1 MERVH
6 LSLGI
11 SAADDDEQPTTLVTG
26 GCGFIGFAL
35 CRRLTAAGHRV
46 VAYDDLSRGRAEN
59 LPEGA
64 RLIQGDIRDRG
75 RLAEAVSAVRPDAVI
90 HLAAI
95 HYLPDCAARPRET
108 QEVNVDGTRHV
119 LEACRD
125 RVRHVVFASSAAV
138 YASVDVPCSEDR
150 TPVVPIE
157 VYGESKLEGERLVEA
172 FCRETG
178 VAATTVRISNA
189 IGRRE
194 TNPHVVPHIFE
205 SLRGSNQV
213 PLGSVEA
220 RRDYIDTRDIADA
233 ILAVHE
239 AAAGYQVF
247 NVGTGVAHSVDE
259 IVGLLGRMLGR
270 RIEIVRDAS
279 RLRPVER
286 MLLVADI
293 SKIRR
298 ATGWAP
304 RVTLEERGVRLR
316 SDSARHLVL
325 RALPLAACPQGSV
338 IGPASA
344 ALFGI
349 LATLTASVPIARA
362 TPRAPIRPERRPLE
376 RRATLPRLQQRRR
389 VSLRHLA
396 DRNPRDFLEAFRV
409 DDENHVVTGRG
420 DIRQFAV
427 GRERQP
433 LRMLADEHAADFLQ
447 VGQRVHVGVA
457 VHLAGGPQRLA
468 VGRDGQTMGRGRL

>member
-1 MERVH
+1 MTT
-6 LSLGI
+6 ST
-11 SAADDDEQPTTLVTG
+11 QPTTLVTG

-35 CRRLTAAGHRV
+35 CRRLAAAGHRV
-46 VAYDDLSRGRAEN
+46 VAFDDLSRGRAEN

-64 RLIQGDIRDRG
+64 RLIQGDIRDPG

-108 QEVNVDGTRHV
+108 QEVNVDGTRH
-119 LEACRD
+119 LLQACRD
-125 RVRHVVFASSAAV
+125 RVRHVVFASTAAV

-205 SLRGSNQV
+205 SLRGSDQV

-239 AAAGYQVF
+239 AAAGYHVF

-259 IVGLLGRMLGR
+259 IVGLLGRLLGR

-304 RVTLEERGVRLR
+304 RVTLEESLRDLGDAYGLR
-316 SDSARHLVL
+316 SDSARDSESAHPT
-325 RALPLAACPQGSV
+325 RT
-338 IGPASA
+338 PA
-344 ALFGI
+344 
-349 LATLTASVPIARA
+349 P
-362 TPRAPIRPERRPLE
+362 
-376 RRATLPRLQQRRR
+376 
-389 VSLRHLA
+389 
-396 DRNPRDFLEAFRV
+396 
-409 DDENHVVTGRG
+409 
-420 DIRQFAV
+420 
-427 GRERQP
+427 
-433 LRMLADEHAADFLQ
+433 
-447 VGQRVHVGVA
+447 
-457 VHLAGGPQRLA
+457 
-468 VGRDGQTMGRGRL
+468 

>member
-1 MERVH
+1 MWLHR
-6 LSLGI
+6 LR
-11 SAADDDEQPTTLVTG
+11 
-26 GCGFIGFAL
+26 AL
-35 CRRLTAAGHRV
+35 CRRLAAAGHRV

-108 QEVNVDGTRHV
+108 QEVNVEGTRHV

-125 RVRHVVFASSAAV
+125 RVRHVVFASTAAV

-150 TPVVPIE
+150 TPVLPIE

-293 SKIRR
+293 RKIRR
-298 ATGWAP
+298 RRVGAARHARGESSGSWRGLRSPFRQRTRSRQCPPEEHTQALSGQRGHQEHSAHQQSGRQIEGQGVSDDGDGPLVDAHVAGCHVDHSHRAAESVDQPTSEKATGH
-304 RVTLEERGVRLR
+304 VGKRGVHHRNAMKFDTWRSIDAQKTRSMIGRLA
-316 SDSARHLVL
+316 DS
-325 RALPLAACPQGSV
+325 
-338 IGPASA
+338 
-344 ALFGI
+344 
-349 LATLTASVPIARA
+349 LTAGS
-362 TPRAPIRPERRPLE
+362 
-376 RRATLPRLQQRRR
+376 
-389 VSLRHLA
+389 HC
-396 DRNPRDFLEAFRV
+396 
-409 DDENHVVTGRG
+409 
-420 DIRQFAV
+420 DIR
-427 GRERQP
+427 G
-433 LRMLADEHAADFLQ
+433 
-447 VGQRVHVGVA
+447 
-457 VHLAGGPQRLA
+457 
-468 VGRDGQTMGRGRL
+468 